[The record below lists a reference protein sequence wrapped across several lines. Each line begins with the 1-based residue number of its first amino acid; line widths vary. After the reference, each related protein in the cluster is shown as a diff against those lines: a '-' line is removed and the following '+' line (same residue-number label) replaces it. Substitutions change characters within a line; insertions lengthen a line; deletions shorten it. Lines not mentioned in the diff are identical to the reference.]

1 MALKNG
7 TDIQLRIAGTW
18 VAAETDTSLSMAADM
33 LDATTKASASAAKEY
48 LVGETGGTI
57 TCTGLYDPSQT
68 QGGNDI
74 ITLLQARAVVAIV
87 WGEATTAVKLF
98 SCSGFISGV
107 TINGPK
113 NDVASYS
120 VDIQITGVVAESSI

>member
-33 LDATTKASASAAKEY
+33 LDATTKSSTSAAKEY
-48 LVGETGGTI
+48 LAGETGGTI
-57 TCTGLYDPSQT
+57 TVTGLYDPAQV
-68 QGGNDI
+68 QGGNDV
-74 ITLLQARAVVAIV
+74 ITLLQLRASVAIV

-98 SCSGFISGV
+98 TCSGLISGV
-107 TINGPK
+107 TVNGPK

-120 VDIQITGVVAESSI
+120 VDIQITGVVVEDSI